1 MALDAIKAASN
12 PHQFLSV
19 SKQGLTAI
27 VRTLGNPS
35 CHVILRGGKQVTH
48 TRALARSAVPF
59 TDFSTRVPTTR
70 RRT

>member
-1 MALDAIKAASN
+1 VRASLLTQRACCCGSSGTDGSVQVAFDAIKAASK

-35 CHVILRGGKQVTH
+35 CHVILRGGKQV
-48 TRALARSAVPF
+48 L
-59 TDFSTRVPTTR
+59 
-70 RRT
+70 

>member
-1 MALDAIKAASN
+1 MAQRLICSTMRCAGTDGGVQVALDAIKAASN

-48 TRALARSAVPF
+48 TRAR
-59 TDFSTRVPTTR
+59 
-70 RRT
+70 